1 MQSHLSLMFA
11 FLCPWDV
18 YKIVLHV
25 AIYLKHISF
34 FQDKFNF
41 DVLPR
46 EDFIPKN
53 HNLNVI
59 VLPD

>member
-1 MQSHLSLMFA
+1 MQSHLSLMFV

-18 YKIVLHV
+18 YKNVLHV
-25 AIYLKHISF
+25 AIYLKHILF

-41 DVLPR
+41 DGLPPV
-46 EDFIPKN
+46 EFIPKN
-53 HNLNVI
+53 HDLNVI